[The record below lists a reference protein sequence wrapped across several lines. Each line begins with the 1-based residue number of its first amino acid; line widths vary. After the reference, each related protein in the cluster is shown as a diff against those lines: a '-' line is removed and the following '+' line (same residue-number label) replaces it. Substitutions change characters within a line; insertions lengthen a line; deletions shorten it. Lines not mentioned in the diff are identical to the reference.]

1 MGEKK
6 GIMDHEAL
14 QKLLDQKQQKINRFS
29 KELKMQREEIESQK
43 EVIENQRDVAIR
55 QRDEI
60 TRKQSEIT
68 SSIAY
73 ARRIQ
78 SALLPDRKN
87 MSRHFT
93 NHFVFFKP
101 KDIVSGDFYWIG
113 AVDENIVV
121 SAADATGHGVP
132 GALMSMMGSVFMN
145 EIVEGMGI
153 TSPDQI
159 LNKLREKIIHAL
171 GQDGGV
177 NGSMDGMD
185 MSVIV
190 LDKKNMVLNY
200 AGAFN
205 PVYILREGNLME
217 LKADRMPIGYYHF
230 KFDPFS
236 KSEFSLET
244 GDRVYMF
251 SDGFVDQFGWRSN
264 KKFMASRFKELL
276 LEIQDLP
283 LNGQHVVFENT
294 LNNWKGDM
302 EQLDDILVMGLQI

>member
-1 MGEKK
+1 MGEK
-6 GIMDHEAL
+6 GIMDYEAL
-14 QKLLDQKQQKINRFS
+14 QKLLDQKQQQINRFS
-29 KELKMQREEIESQK
+29 KELEMQREEIESQK

-78 SALLPDRKN
+78 SALLPDSKHF
-87 MSRHFT
+87 SRHFAD
-93 NHFVFFKP
+93 HFVFFKP

-113 AVDENIVV
+113 SVQDKIVV
-121 SAADATGHGVP
+121 AAADATGHGVP
-132 GALMSMMGSVFMN
+132 GALMSMMGTVFMN

-153 TSPDQI
+153 ISPDQI
-159 LNKLREKIIHAL
+159 LNNLREKIIYSL
-171 GQDGGV
+171 GQDGGA
-177 NGSMDGMD
+177 NGSKDGMD

-190 LDKKNMVLNY
+190 VDRKNMVLNY

-205 PVYILREGNLME
+205 PVYVIRENNLIE

-230 KFDPFS
+230 RMEPFS
-236 KSEFSLET
+236 SHEFALTS

-251 SDGFVDQFGWRSN
+251 SDGFVDQFGWRN
-264 KKFMASRFKELL
+264 NRKFMTRSFKELL
-276 LEIQDLP
+276 LEMQDIP
-283 LNGQHVVFENT
+283 MRAQNVIFENT

-302 EQLDDILVMGLQI
+302 EQIDDILVVGLQL